1 MSDNLALWEKEA
13 DLKILKQ
20 NVLELDEQLGGL
32 DVDNLNVQQDMYE
45 AEYDKYRKE
54 VVLITKTFLLI
65 HIIVCV

>member
-32 DVDNLNVQQDMYE
+32 DVDNLNIQQDMYE